1 MKRIAKAIILLI
13 LWACAIPGAASAIV
27 MLLWNSIVTATC
39 GFAAIG
45 FWQAAGLFVLGQL
58 LSAGF
63 ILGFFLLGAGIHAV
77 IHHDAH
83 RLHSHWHRM
92 SDEQRKQFFNRCRTW
107 MDGDA

>member
-45 FWQAAGLFVLGQL
+45 FSQAAGLFVLGQL

-63 ILGFFLLGAGIHAV
+63 ILGFLYSVPVSTPSSTTTPTGCTPTG
-77 IHHDAH
+77 
-83 RLHSHWHRM
+83 
-92 SDEQRKQFFNRCRTW
+92 T
-107 MDGDA
+107 G